1 MSRKSAEQRVLDID
15 AQIAM
20 LKERKR
26 EALAQQSVEARK
38 AESHARHV
46 IGSLVLEHFGGNWRV
61 VDLAHL
67 ESLLNSNHDYIARC
81 VVHEMSLDE
90 ARRAMREW
98 ESAHRAKISEAA
110 AAEAPGAAYGSG
122 EAVI

>member
-1 MSRKSAEQRVLDID
+1 MDID

-20 LKERKR
+20 LRERKR

-61 VDLAHL
+61 VDMVHL
-67 ESLLNSNHDYIARC
+67 ESLLSSNHDYIARC
-81 VVHEMSLDE
+81 VVDEMTLDE
-90 ARRAMREW
+90 ARRRMREW
-98 ESAHRAKISEAA
+98 ESAHRAKGSEAA
-110 AAEAPGAAYGSG
+110 AAEAPEAGEAYG
-122 EAVI
+122 AVL